1 MVIITW
7 NGRRWIDKCLGSVLA
22 MQPQPAEVIL
32 VDNGSS
38 DDTVAHVREAFPG
51 VTVVALEQNV
61 GFAAGNNAGARRAS
75 SSYLAFLNNDVDV
88 DRAWLAELMAPA
100 QGDHTVGLVTSR
112 IVYMDRPTMIDSAG
126 DGYLRCGGAFKRLH
140 GQEAETL
147 AAITEVFGA
156 CGAAFLVRRDLF
168 EALGGFDED
177 FFMVYE
183 DVDLSYRARL
193 RGARCVYAPRALVRH
208 AGSGSI
214 GHVSAQQVFY
224 GQRNLEWT
232 WIKNTPSRLLWRS
245 LLPHIAYDIA
255 GAAAYARQ
263 GHFGVWCRA
272 KAAALAQWP
281 VMRRKRREIQRT
293 ARVDPESL
301 WRLMDADWIGV
312 KRREK
317 AFDFGD
323 GRRGGGEF

>member
-22 MQPQPAEVIL
+22 MDPQPAEVIL

-38 DDTVAHVREAFPG
+38 DDTVAHVREAFPS
-51 VTVVALEQNV
+51 VLVEALERNL

-75 SSYLAFLNNDVDV
+75 SDYLAFLNNDVDV

-100 QGDHTVGLVTSR
+100 QGDRSVGLVTSR
-112 IVYMDRPTMIDSAG
+112 IVYMDRPTTIDSAG
-126 DGYLRCGGAFKRLH
+126 DGYLRCGGAFKHLH
-140 GQEAETL
+140 GQEAAPASAT
-147 AAITEVFGA
+147 TEVFGA
-156 CGAAFLVRRDLF
+156 CGAAFLIRSDLF
-168 EALGGFDED
+168 AALGGFDED

-232 WIKNTPSRLLWRS
+232 WIKNTPSRLIWRS
-245 LLPHIAYDIA
+245 LLSHIIYDIA
-255 GAAAYARQ
+255 AAAAYARQ
-263 GHFGVWCRA
+263 GHFAVWCRA
-272 KAAALAQWP
+272 KAAALARWP
-281 VMRRKRREIQRT
+281 VMLRKRREIQRGT
-293 ARVDPESL
+293 RVDPESL
-301 WRLMDADWIGV
+301 WRLMDADWVAV

-317 AFDFGD
+317 GFDFGE
-323 GRRGGGEF
+323 RG